1 MVATRPRWLRTSLL
15 AFTAIATVVLLA
27 AIDFR
32 QLERIICESKI
43 TYGPNRPGSNCGYQL
58 HPSITEFR
66 YAIDDGSQRLLYL
79 SGGTNAGPDVIR
91 LTTGGTVAIERR
103 TSALTKDTV
112 DVCRNQPSRDA
123 RWWSATIDDTIT
135 VAIRRGDTSVYL
147 LEAQVDG
154 EWRPLQL
161 HDSGCKWKGMG

>member
-1 MVATRPRWLRTSLL
+1 VVATRPTWLRTSLV
-15 AFTAIATVVLLA
+15 AAAAIAMVVLA
-27 AIDFR
+27 ARIAWR
-32 QLERIICESKI
+32 QFERISCESQM
-43 TYGPNRPGSNCGYQL
+43 TDGPNRPGSNCGYQL
-58 HPSITEFR
+58 NPSITEFR

-79 SGGTNAGPDVIR
+79 SGGTSAGPDVIR

-112 DVCRNQPSRDA
+112 DVCRNQPPRDA
-123 RWWSATIDDTIT
+123 RWWSVPIDDMIAT
-135 VAIRRGDTSVYL
+135 AIRRGDTSVYL

-161 HDSGCKWKGMG
+161 HDSGCKWKGMA